1 MPSVFQRKDS
11 CDLYCKH
18 ASTWG
23 IFPQIFSLTIKG
35 GLMIVEYLI
44 KEGYDSLTLF
54 SEF

>member
-18 ASTWG
+18 ARTWG
-23 IFPQIFSLTIKG
+23 IFPQVFSLTIKG
-35 GLMIVEYLI
+35 RLMVVKYIM
-44 KEGYDSLTLF
+44 KEDYDSFTLF